1 MKIALNFGYRLRWP
15 NPTLLVILLS
25 CGLIAGCAELQ
36 WGNPGANPEPAQHVE
51 EAQPAP
57 STPIPAPVEIEL
69 LRRAEIER
77 VRALEREVERLK
89 IDLERAEDA
98 LVGVETELRSGHSRA
113 NAVSSLAEAQMQLNK
128 AARTA
133 PWRAETISEA
143 RDKLDIAQKHIDN
156 EYFGA
161 AVFFVYRASR
171 IVEEL
176 NHEADIVGNT
186 SQVMFINR
194 PRVNL
199 RSGPSKTDEILT
211 ILVRGTPVVKEK
223 KMDEWFLVRTLT
235 GIVGWVH
242 YELVTSKERYKASFI
257 STVIGG

>member
-1 MKIALNFGYRLRWP
+1 MISGCADLPWTNSSVDPEPTQYVQEEPLGSST
-15 NPTLLVILLS
+15 PTLV
-25 CGLIAGCAELQ
+25 
-36 WGNPGANPEPAQHVE
+36 H
-51 EAQPAP
+51 P
-57 STPIPAPVEIEL
+57 SDVEL
-69 LRRAEIER
+69 LRRADRER
-77 VRALEREVERLK
+77 VQALEREVERLK
-89 IDLERAEDA
+89 IDLGRAEDA
-98 LVGVETELRSGHSRA
+98 LIGIETELQSGHSRA

-128 AARTA
+128 ATKVA
-133 PWRAETISEA
+133 PWRAEVINEA

-176 NHEADIVGNT
+176 NHEADIVDKT

-199 RSGPSKTDEILT
+199 RAGPSTENEIIT
-211 ILVRGTPVVKEK
+211 ILARGPPVVKEK
-223 KMDEWFLVRTLT
+223 KTNKWFLVRTLT

-242 YELVTSKERYKASFI
+242 FELVTSKERYKA
-257 STVIGG
+257 